1 MRIKVLFTLVM
12 AGIAGLGGTIATVAG
27 LDQWQNRR
35 EAADAVRTTE
45 AAATLMRLT
54 ERLVIE
60 RGNYVIRMNAS
71 GAAEADTVGRL
82 TAIKADT
89 DAALAPAIAS
99 LRASGAGRAHAER
112 LQAAIPVLAELRRAM
127 DPAAVLPLAQRDPA
141 IRGRPQAVYDQVL
154 GHVTAALNDSHRIL
168 TRADGPLGDLM
179 LVARLT
185 WDLRD
190 QASRRIVAIATALNS
205 GRAMTP
211 AELDTANGASR
222 LVEAT
227 WARVKM
233 VAGLIDDTPRL
244 SAAIAEVEDRYF
256 GDITRQTQALIDAG
270 RAGSTYPLSSNAF
283 TAFATPGLQVLL
295 QVRDAALAEAAAHAA
310 MAESRAAALLA
321 IVLAAALVVGL
332 VLAGLGWLLVRR
344 VVVPVVRLTGV
355 VQRLA
360 QGDNAVAVPDQARQ
374 DEIGAMADAVEVL
387 RRNAVQAAKV
397 AAEAAAEQQ
406 AKAARA
412 DATQALVRRF
422 EAEVADV
429 LGAVAGAAAP
439 LDETAS
445 RMGDAASGARAQAD
459 AMTRAVDTT
468 ASHTQTVANSA
479 EELAASIAEVA
490 QQVTQSA
497 RLAQQASRDA
507 QESNQAVA
515 GLADVAS
522 RIGDVIGLINSIAGQ
537 TNLLALNATI
547 EAARAGDAGKGF
559 AVVAGEVKA
568 LAAQTATATEQISTQ
583 IAAMQAETSRAVAAI
598 RGIGQTI
605 EELSS
610 IATQVAAAAEQQ
622 SAATQEIGRAIA
634 QTAASTQELTAQTAQ
649 AREGAETTYAASAG
663 LRDASAGLSRQADV
677 LRAKVDGFL
686 AEIRRAA

>member
-1 MRIKVLFTLVM
+1 
-12 AGIAGLGGTIATVAG
+12 
-27 LDQWQNRR
+27 
-35 EAADAVRTTE
+35 
-45 AAATLMRLT
+45 
-54 ERLVIE
+54 
-60 RGNYVIRMNAS
+60 
-71 GAAEADTVGRL
+71 
-82 TAIKADT
+82 
-89 DAALAPAIAS
+89 
-99 LRASGAGRAHAER
+99 
-112 LQAAIPVLAELRRAM
+112 
-127 DPAAVLPLAQRDPA
+127 VLPLAQRDPA
-141 IRGRPQAVYDQVL
+141 IRARPQAVYDQIL
-154 GHVTAALNDSHRIL
+154 GQVTAALNDSHRLL
-168 TRADGPLGDLM
+168 TRTDGSLGDLM

-190 QASRRIVAIATALNS
+190 QASRRIVALATALNS
-205 GRAMTP
+205 NRAMTP

-233 VAGLIDDTPRL
+233 VAGLIDGTPRL
-244 SAAIAEVEDRYF
+244 SAAIQEVEARYF
-256 GDITRQTQALIDAG
+256 GDITRQTLALIEAG
-270 RAGSTYPLSSNAF
+270 RAGATYPMTSAAF

-295 QVRDAALAEAAAHAA
+295 QVRDAALAEAAAQ
-310 MAESRAAALLA
+310 AAAAEARADAMLA
-321 IVLAAALVVGL
+321 IVLSAALAVGL
-332 VLAGLGWLLVRR
+332 VLAALGWLLVRR
-344 VVVPVVRLTGV
+344 VVAPVERLTGV

-360 QGDNAVAVPDQARQ
+360 QGENDIAVPDQARA
-374 DEIGAMADAVEVL
+374 DEIGGMAQAVEVL
-387 RRNAVQAAKV
+387 RRNALDAVRV

-439 LDETAS
+439 LDETAG
-445 RMGDAASGARAQAD
+445 RMGDAAAGARAQAD

-468 ASHTQTVANSA
+468 ANHTETVAMSA
-479 EELAASIAEVA
+479 EQLAASIAEVA
-490 QQVTQSA
+490 HQVTQSA
-497 RLAQQASRDA
+497 KLAQQASRDA
-507 QESNQAVA
+507 QVSNQAVA
-515 GLADVAS
+515 GLADVAN

-568 LAAQTATATEQISTQ
+568 LAAQTATATEQITSQ
-583 IAAMQAETSRAVAAI
+583 IAAMQAETGRAVTAI

-605 EELSS
+605 DELSA
-610 IATQVAAAAEQQ
+610 IATQVAAAAEEQ

-634 QTAASTQELTAQTAQ
+634 ETAASTQELTAQTAQ
-649 AREGAETTYAASAG
+649 AREGAETTLAASAG

-686 AEIRRAA
+686 AEIRQAA

>member
-1 MRIKVLFTLVM
+1 MRIKVLFSLVM
-12 AGIAGLGGTIATVAG
+12 LGIAGIGGAVATVAG
-27 LDQWQNRR
+27 LEQWRASQ
-35 EAADAVRTTE
+35 
-45 AAATLMRLT
+45 AAAEASRTAQAATTLMALT
-54 ERLVIE
+54 EKLVIE
-60 RGNYVIRMNAS
+60 RGNYVIRMNAT
-71 GAAEADTVGRL
+71 GAAESDTVARL
-82 TAIKADT
+82 TAIKAET
-89 DAALAPAIAS
+89 DAAIAPAIAS
-99 LRASGAGRAHAER
+99 LRSFAGGAVHADR
-112 LQAAIPVLAELRRAM
+112 LQASIPVLAELRRAM

-141 IRGRPQAVYDQVL
+141 IRSRPQAVYDQVL
-154 GHVTAALNDSHRIL
+154 GHVSAALNDSHRVL

-190 QASRRIVAIATALNS
+190 QASRRVVAVATALNS
-205 GRAMTP
+205 NRAMTP
-211 AELDTANGASR
+211 AELDTAMGAAR
-222 LVEAT
+222 VVEAT

-244 SAAIAEVEDRYF
+244 QAAITDVEARYF

-270 RAGSTYPLSSNAF
+270 RAGPTYPMTSAAF

-295 QVRDAALAEAAAHAA
+295 QVRDAALAEAAAHAGA
-310 MAESRAAALLA
+310 SERRANILLA
-321 IVLAAALVVGL
+321 IVLSAAVAVGL
-332 VLAGLGWLLVRR
+332 VLAVLAWLLVRR
-344 VVVPVVRLTGV
+344 VVAPVVRLTGV

-360 QGDNAVAVPDQARQ
+360 QGENGITIPEQARA
-374 DEIGAMADAVEVL
+374 DEIGAMAQAVEVL
-387 RRNAVQAAKV
+387 RRNAQEAVRV

-439 LDETAS
+439 LDETAG
-445 RMGDAASGARAQAD
+445 RMGQAASGARAQAD

-507 QESNQAVA
+507 QESNRAVA

-568 LAAQTATATEQISTQ
+568 LAAQTATATDQITTQ
-583 IAAMQAETSRAVAAI
+583 IAAMQAETGRAVAAI

-605 EELSS
+605 EELSA

-634 QTAASTQELTAQTAQ
+634 ETAASTQELTAQTAQ
-649 AREGAETTYAASAG
+649 AREGAETTLAASAG

-686 AEIRRAA
+686 AEIRQAA

>member
-1 MRIKVLFTLVM
+1 MRIRMLFTLVM
-12 AGIAGLGGTIATVAG
+12 SGIALIGAVAAGTVAT
-27 LDQWQNRR
+27 LEWRATR
-35 EAADAVRTTE
+35 LATSAALGTE
-45 AAATLMRLT
+45 AAVTLMRLT
-54 ERLVIE
+54 EKLVIE

-71 GAAEADTVGRL
+71 GAANNETMERL
-82 TAIKADT
+82 RGIKAET
-89 DAALAPAIAS
+89 DAAIAPAVAG
-99 LRASGAGRAHAER
+99 LRAMPGFATHADRLAAAPGA
-112 LQAAIPVLAELRRAM
+112 LAELRRAM
-127 DPAAVLPLAQRDPA
+127 DAAAVLDLPQRDAA
-141 IRGRPQAVYDQVL
+141 IRARPQAVYDQLL
-154 GHVTAALNDSHRIL
+154 GQVSAALEEAHQVLAR
-168 TRADGPLGDLM
+168 TDGPLGDLM
-179 LVARLT
+179 LVARLS

-190 QASRRIVAIATALNS
+190 HASRRIVAVATALNS
-205 GRAMTP
+205 NRAMT
-211 AELDTANGASR
+211 ATELETAVAAGR
-222 LVEAT
+222 VMEAT
-227 WARVKM
+227 WARIRM
-233 VAGLIDDTPRL
+233 VSGLIGNPPKL
-244 SAAIAEVEDRYF
+244 AAAIAEVDQRYF
-256 GDITRQTQALIDAG
+256 GEIARRTQGLVDAG
-270 RAGSTYPLSSNAF
+270 RAGATYPMDSAAF

-295 QVRDAALAEAAAHAA
+295 QARDAALAEALE
-310 MAESRAAALLA
+310 ESAAAAERAQLLLVASLAGTVA
-321 IVLAAALVVGL
+321 ILAL
-332 VLAGLGWLLVRR
+332 LAGLGWLMVRR
-344 VVVPVVRLTGV
+344 IVDPVMRLTAV
-355 VQRLA
+355 VQHLA
-360 QGDNAVAVPDQARQ
+360 EGANDTAVPDQSRA
-374 DEIGAMADAVEVL
+374 DEIGEMAQAIEVL
-387 RRNAVQAAKV
+387 RRNAQQAVRLAE
-397 AAEAAAEQQ
+397 EAAAEQR

-445 RMGDAASGARAQAD
+445 RMGQAASGAMTQAD

-468 ASHTQTVANSA
+468 ASHTQTVATSA

-490 QQVTQSA
+490 QRVTQSA

-507 QESNQAVA
+507 QESNRAVA
-515 GLADVAS
+515 GLSEVAS

-568 LAAQTATATEQISTQ
+568 LAAQTATATDQISSQ
-583 IAAMQAETSRAVAAI
+583 ISAMQAETSRAVTAI

-634 QTAASTQELTAQTAQ
+634 EAAASTQELTSQTAL
-649 AREGAETTYAASAG
+649 AREGAETTLAAGAG
-663 LRDASAGLSRQADV
+663 LRDASGDLSRQAGL

-686 AEIRRAA
+686 AEIRQAA

>member
-1 MRIKVLFTLVM
+1 MRIKVLFSLVM
-12 AGIAGLGGTIATVAG
+12 LGIAGLGGGIATIAG
-27 LDQWQNRR
+27 LEQWRTSR
-35 EAADAVRTTE
+35 AAADAVRTTE
-45 AAATLMRLT
+45 AAATLLRLT

-71 GAAEADTVGRL
+71 GAAEADTIGRL
-82 TAIKADT
+82 TVIKADT
-89 DAALAPAIAS
+89 DAALATTIAS
-99 LRASGAGRAHAER
+99 LRASASGRDHAER
-112 LQAAIPVLAELRRAM
+112 LQAAIPTLTSLRQAM

-141 IRGRPQAVYDQVL
+141 IRTRPQAVYDQML
-154 GHVTAALNDSHRIL
+154 GHVTAALNDSHRAL
-168 TRADGPLGDLM
+168 TRTDGPLGDLM

-205 GRAMTP
+205 NRAMTP
-211 AELDTANGASR
+211 AELDTAAVASR
-222 LVEAT
+222 LVDAT

-244 SAAIAEVEDRYF
+244 AAAITEVEARYF

-270 RAGSTYPLSSNAF
+270 RAGPTYPMTSPAF
-283 TAFATPGLQVLL
+283 TAFATPGLQILL
-295 QVRDAALAEAAAHAA
+295 QVRDAALAEASAQ
-310 MAESRAAALLA
+310 AAATEARADTLLA
-321 IVLAAALVVGL
+321 LVLGVAFAVGL
-332 VLAGLGWLLVRR
+332 VLAALGWLMVRR
-344 VVVPVVRLTGV
+344 VVVPVVRLTAV

-360 QGDNAVAVPDQARQ
+360 QGENDIAVPDQARA

-387 RRNAVQAAKV
+387 RRNALEAVRV

-412 DATQALVRRF
+412 DATAALVRRF

-439 LDETAS
+439 LDATAG
-445 RMGDAASGARAQAD
+445 RMSEAASGARAQAD

-583 IAAMQAETSRAVAAI
+583 IAAMQAETSRAVGAI
-598 RGIGQTI
+598 RGIGKTI

-610 IATQVAAAAEQQ
+610 IATQVAAAAEEQ

-634 QTAASTQELTAQTAQ
+634 ETAASTQELTSQTAQ
-649 AREGAETTYAASAG
+649 ARDGAEASYAASAG

-686 AEIRRAA
+686 AEIRQAA